1 LAGYADHNANPL
13 HFSDEER
20 LRLLTSLD
28 PAEVRHLLI
37 ALFETSAEKVA
48 A

>member
-1 LAGYADHNANPL
+1 M
-13 HFSDEER
+13 HFSDEQR

-28 PAEVRHLLI
+28 PAEVRELLV